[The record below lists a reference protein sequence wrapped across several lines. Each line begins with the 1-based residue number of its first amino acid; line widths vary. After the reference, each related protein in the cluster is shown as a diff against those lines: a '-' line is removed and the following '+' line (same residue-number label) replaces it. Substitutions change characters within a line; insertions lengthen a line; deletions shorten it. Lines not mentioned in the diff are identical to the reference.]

1 MKKTIRFVMPLA
13 VAAILA
19 SSSVMTLAQQTQSS
33 NTTAQYNGAFAGS
46 PEQEQAYKD
55 GMEAAKLDTLAKRK
69 IDPTS
74 SHLYKNPPTRV
85 KKDQRDAY
93 RTAFTSGYNKAIN
106 DAKAN
111 GGF

>member
-1 MKKTIRFVMPLA
+1 MKKTTRFVMPLA
-13 VAAILA
+13 AAAILA

-33 NTTAQYNGAFAGS
+33 ATAQYNGAFAGS

-74 SHLYKNPPTRV
+74 SHLYKNPPARV

-93 RTAFTSGYNKAIN
+93 RTAFTTGYNKAIN

>member
-1 MKKTIRFVMPLA
+1 MKKTTRFVMPLA
-13 VAAILA
+13 AVAILA
-19 SSSVMTLAQQTQSS
+19 SSSVMTLAQQTQSPA
-33 NTTAQYNGAFAGS
+33 TAQYNGSFAGS

-55 GMEAAKLDTLAKRK
+55 GMEAAKLDTLARRK

-74 SHLYKNPPTRV
+74 SHLYKNPPARV

-93 RTAFTSGYNKAIN
+93 RSAFTSGYNKAIN